1 MLKEVKIMEIMQM
14 NRDKL
19 NVLLTQDYCPN
30 QAMTNEFQTIF
41 FTCKLL
47 KIELAGKE
55 MKGFVVDES
64 AQFLILHVSIKN
76 ITNEILAMYKDD
88 FMITFDDEG
97 PFEAEEYF
105 GAEQQLADE
114 YALKPQ
120 EEVKGKLIFIISSSA
135 KKIMLSYTEYFDD
148 ESEGK
153 TYKLKYK
160 IQ

>member
-1 MLKEVKIMEIMQM
+1 MEIMQLS
-14 NRDKL
+14 RDKT

-30 QAMTNEFQTIF
+30 QAMVNEFQTLF
-41 FTCKLL
+41 FTCKVI
-47 KIELAGKE
+47 KIELPGKE
-55 MKGFVVDES
+55 LEDFIVDDS
-64 AQFLILHVSIKN
+64 AQFLILHVKIRN

-88 FMITFDDEG
+88 FMITFDDDG
-97 PFEAEEYF
+97 PFEAESYF
-105 GAEQQLADE
+105 HVDQQLQDE

-120 EEVKGKLIFIISSSA
+120 EEIHGKLIFIISAAA
-135 KKIMLSYTEYFDD
+135 KKIMLSCTEYFDD